1 MASKMYT
8 GDVDDINLAVIKT
21 IMDEVSVKVK
31 EEKERERFTLEK
43 EDFEKMKKV
52 EQTTTTDTT
61 ALHATQSTASLSPPN
76 TKEENGTAKEQ
87 TGLIPSPVIAP
98 PEQPLSSITTTA
110 IITNVDDDKQ
120 TTMTGNASQSTP
132 VTTVDPHEGQQ

>member
-43 EDFEKMKKV
+43 EDFEKTKKV

-87 TGLIPSPVIAP
+87 TSPIPSPVIAP

-110 IITNVDDDKQ
+110 IITNVDGDK
-120 TTMTGNASQSTP
+120 
-132 VTTVDPHEGQQ
+132 